1 MLLADLQTFEATE
14 ALSTSRE
21 KILDNFSKLNTEIV
35 EHVLHKTVDGTAWKS
50 DNMRITNT
58 AEPVDDNDV
67 ATKVYVLRERDKA
80 SAHTHT
86 VAQISDFP
94 VLTTVSTVTF
104 TGSDSRWGVLADA
117 MYPLTIPLSGKTT
130 AIDVVRSSDNKRV
143 TCDIQISGTNVIV
156 YASEKFSGYVH
167 LI

>member
-1 MLLADLQTFEATE
+1 MADLQTFEATE
-14 ALSTSRE
+14 ALSTSRQ

-80 SAHTHT
+80 SA
-86 VAQISDFP
+86 
-94 VLTTVSTVTF
+94 
-104 TGSDSRWGVLADA
+104 LAN
-117 MYPLTIPLSGKTT
+117 T
-130 AIDVVRSSDNKRV
+130 AINKAEEAA
-143 TCDIQISGTNVIV
+143 TAATNAEASAALVQQYADLLSNFCIV
-156 YASEKFSGYVH
+156 DGELCVSYYEEEES
-167 LI
+167 